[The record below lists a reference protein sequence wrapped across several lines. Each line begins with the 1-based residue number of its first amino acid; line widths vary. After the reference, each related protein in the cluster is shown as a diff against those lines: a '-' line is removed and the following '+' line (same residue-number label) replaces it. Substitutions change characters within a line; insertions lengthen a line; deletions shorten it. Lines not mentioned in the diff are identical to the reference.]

1 MIIMIIITVIMTTTT
16 IIIIWDKK
24 WLIVPVVIGALD
36 LIFFLKVVVIDSLLL
51 QKVVF
56 AIVDLL
62 SKEYILIKI
71 CYLDYSEQRHLALI
85 WVGFLGVLFEV
96 VER

>member
-1 MIIMIIITVIMTTTT
+1 MITMIIITVIMITTT

-62 SKEYILIKI
+62 SKEYILIKLS
-71 CYLDYSEQRHLALI
+71 YLDYSEQRHLALI
-85 WVGFLGVLFEV
+85 WVGFLGGLFEV

>member
-1 MIIMIIITVIMTTTT
+1 MCKTGPLPTTNIMITMITITVIITTTTT

-24 WLIVPVVIGALD
+24 WLIIPVVIGALD

-71 CYLDYSEQRHLALI
+71 CYLGYSEQRQS
-85 WVGFLGVLFEV
+85 G
-96 VER
+96 